1 MVRDL
6 PEHRRFT
13 ADIPYLLWIAQRA
26 VSMYRVQ
33 ELFLIVEEEEIE
45 STGNFKIGQQGLSD
59 MD

>member
-6 PEHRRFT
+6 PEHRRII

-45 STGNFKIGQQGLSD
+45 SIGNFKTGQQGLSD